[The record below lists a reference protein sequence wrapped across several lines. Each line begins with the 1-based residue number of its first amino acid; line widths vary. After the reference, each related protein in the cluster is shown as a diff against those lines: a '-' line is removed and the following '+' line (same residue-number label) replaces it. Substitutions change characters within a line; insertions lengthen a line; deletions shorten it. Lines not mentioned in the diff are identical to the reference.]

1 MADSIII
8 TTNTP
13 STIIS
18 TDIASSTVVTS
29 AIQGPAGAAA
39 AGAELQEGT
48 FSSGRFV
55 ITSLG
60 IQTLDSFPYTSF
72 GAAKY
77 IIYATSGLKRQIC
90 ELLLIQDGTNV
101 QVVEYANMITSS
113 LLSTLSAS
121 IVQGVI
127 NIIIDP
133 TEVGTSF
140 KFIRTLIKD

>member
-29 AIQGPAGAAA
+29 AIQGPAGA

>member
-13 STIIS
+13 STIVS
-18 TDIASSTVVTS
+18 KDIASSTVITS
-29 AIQGPAGAAA
+29 AIQGPSGAG
-39 AGAELQEGT
+39 LQEGT

-77 IIYATSGLKRQIC
+77 IVYATSGLKRQIC

-101 QVVEYANMITSS
+101 QLVEYANMVTSS
-113 LLSTLSAS
+113 LLSNFSAS

-133 TEVGTSF
+133 TEVGASF